1 MNFSSFK
8 TFILC
13 YFITIAQSFVL
24 SSLSP
29 SSLPEKDLYQQA
41 NVNTSEGQGREG
53 PPFKCEVVF
62 WRREMIK
69 TNHLPARMPAR

>member
-8 TFILC
+8 
-13 YFITIAQSFVL
+13 SFKRFQLLL
-24 SSLSP
+24 SCNNSQEFCVELSLYLSP

-41 NVNTSEGQGREG
+41 NVNTREGQEREG

-62 WRREMIK
+62 WQREM
-69 TNHLPARMPAR
+69 